1 MEKENINKIQNI
13 INRMNVEK
21 LVFESLK
28 HEELTESFIDQ
39 FIQAM
44 QNAYEVNIAALKDI
58 VKEGEERK

>member
-1 MEKENINKIQNI
+1 MKKENINKIQNI

-44 QNAYEVNIAALKDI
+44 QRAYEVNIAALKDI
-58 VKEGEERK
+58 VKEGE

>member
-1 MEKENINKIQNI
+1 MKKENINKIQNI

-39 FIQAM
+39 FIQVM
-44 QNAYEVNIAALKDI
+44 QRAYEVNIAALKDI
-58 VKEGEERK
+58 VKEGE

>member
-44 QNAYEVNIAALKDI
+44 QSAYEVNIAALKDI
-58 VKEGEERK
+58 VKEGE

>member
-44 QNAYEVNIAALKDI
+44 QNAYEINIAALKDI
-58 VKEGEERK
+58 VKEGEERR

>member
-58 VKEGEERK
+58 VKEGEEKR

>member
-1 MEKENINKIQNI
+1 MKKENINKIQNI

-58 VKEGEERK
+58 VKEGEEKR

>member
-1 MEKENINKIQNI
+1 MKKESINKIQNI

-58 VKEGEERK
+58 VKEGEERR

>member
-1 MEKENINKIQNI
+1 MKKENINKIQNI

-58 VKEGEERK
+58 VKEGEERR

>member
-44 QNAYEVNIAALKDI
+44 QRAYEVNIAALKDI
-58 VKEGEERK
+58 VKEGE